1 MHYQIYLPGS
11 NGADPGQL
19 AAVGL
24 GDLLRPY
31 DDAPMWFP
39 VDGGPD
45 GRAGQIVTWRSPG
58 DFVPGYRPDRQDW
71 QAADADDVRHLP
83 AGRYWYGVDR
93 RLPVTPDCLRRRRTV
108 DGLSPLV
115 LLDGQAWVFPNVLCL
130 PARVVLD
137 RGRLAEAPR
146 PEWQPIADR
155 GQWALEMLLANLTAD
170 TPVPWPEAYRY
181 CAEML
186 GVNYRVD
193 LEICVRLGLFDRD
206 NLATAISRTLD
217 VARIKSVLD
226 DLEKKNGAVTLPG

>member
-45 GRAGQIVTWRSPG
+45 GR
-58 DFVPGYRPDRQDW
+58 
-71 QAADADDVRHLP
+71 ADADDVRHLP